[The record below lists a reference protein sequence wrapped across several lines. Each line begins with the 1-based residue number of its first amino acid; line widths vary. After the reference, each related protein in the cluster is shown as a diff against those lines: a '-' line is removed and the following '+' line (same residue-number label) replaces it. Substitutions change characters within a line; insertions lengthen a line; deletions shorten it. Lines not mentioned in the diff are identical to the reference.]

1 MRIYGQK
8 RAKPRTHKHP
18 NMSHIDTTRRLV
30 FVCVWVGRIYS
41 ASFRLP
47 GSVWPAIQQMG
58 YQRVIA
64 AKSATHHHHAR
75 TKTRRQRNK
84 GRNCGKNSWKKG
96 KIRVDM
102 PVRPPIHLFYW
113 CCCFFLFAQCDRR
126 RFLLSLLCGVVV
138 SRHHQHPEWIWI
150 VWGIIVLYKWRMSKL
165 VKLGIIRNGGRIMY
179 TTRKGTHDGDG
190 WRWQRI
196 KPSGK

>member
-1 MRIYGQK
+1 MARNGPNLERTNTRICRTSIRLDGLCLCVCGSDAFIRLHSVCLAQYGLPYNK
-8 RAKPRTHKHP
+8 
-18 NMSHIDTTRRLV
+18 
-30 FVCVWVGRIYS
+30 WVTS
-41 ASFRLP
+41 EWL
-47 GSVWPAIQQMG
+47 
-58 YQRVIA
+58 
-64 AKSATHHHHAR
+64 
-75 TKTRRQRNK
+75 RQNL
-84 GRNCGKNSWKKG
+84 
-96 KIRVDM
+96 
-102 PVRPPIHLFYW
+102 PPIIIMHAQKHDDNATREEIAVRTVGKKAKLGLTCQLDRLFIYFIGVVV
-113 CCCFFLFAQCDRR
+113 FFLFAQCDRR